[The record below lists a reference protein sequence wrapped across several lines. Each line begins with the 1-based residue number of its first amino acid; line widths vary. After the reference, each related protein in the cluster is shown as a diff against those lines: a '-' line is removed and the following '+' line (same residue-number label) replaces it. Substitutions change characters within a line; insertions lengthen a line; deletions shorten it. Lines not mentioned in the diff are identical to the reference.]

1 MTVRTWAMDNLTTL
15 IFESLLGAPPVTLAT
30 LKRASSAF
38 NSFNYMIA
46 TTHPK
51 LCSYF
56 FENNI
61 FPDDRKNFQCNA
73 ILADLPCSDH
83 GLRNKLPQSQKK
95 KPHVGSHHNPKEHTD
110 LAIRSAQTQK
120 INNIST
126 TLPGKI
132 HNRPNKTRM
141 SAAMSSTHKASDHQ
155 QGLHKTKKPTRSLGK
170 PRT

>member
-51 LCSYF
+51 LCSYL

-61 FPDDRKNFQCNA
+61 LPDDRKNFQCNA
-73 ILADLPCSDH
+73 ILADLPSSDH
-83 GLRNKLPQSQKK
+83 GLRNKLPRSQKEYLK
-95 KPHVGSHHNPKEHTD
+95 WALIT
-110 LAIRSAQTQK
+110 IRKSIQ
-120 INNIST
+120 I
-126 TLPGKI
+126 LP
-132 HNRPNKTRM
+132 
-141 SAAMSSTHKASDHQ
+141 SEAHK
-155 QGLHKTKKPTRSLGK
+155 LKR
-170 PRT
+170 